1 MTTDCSRCAN
11 NPKIKEKPIA
21 IKDGLCEGCYL
32 YTYVVP
38 LQKERKNSEKIVSDL
53 TRLIQHRLAELHKA
67 KHVDQLSNDEA
78 ARRMLERQNR
88 VQRGE
93 LVALGY
99 QYCAKCHAPFE
110 LAIERIMHEE
120 DCHILNYGKR
130 RDGSNKG
137 GHHDNVAGKAGPIR
151 ETREVTDL
159 EDMA

>member
-1 MTTDCSRCAN
+1 MDCSRCES
-11 NPKIKEKPIA
+11 NPKIRTKPA
-21 IKDGLCEGCYL
+21 AVVGELCEGCYL

-38 LQKERKNSEKIVSDL
+38 LQKERENSEKIVNDL
-53 TRLIQHRLAELHKA
+53 TRQIQYRLAELHKA
-67 KHVDQLSNDEA
+67 KHVDQLSSEEA
-78 ARRMLERQNR
+78 SRRMLERQKS

-120 DCHILNYGKR
+120 DCRVVNYGKR

-137 GHHDNVAGKAGPIR
+137 GHHDNRAGKAGPIR

-159 EDMA
+159 EEMA

>member
-1 MTTDCSRCAN
+1 MDCSRCES
-11 NPKIKEKPIA
+11 NPKIRTKPA
-21 IKDGLCEGCYL
+21 AVVGELCEGCYL

-38 LQKERKNSEKIVSDL
+38 LQKERENSEKIASDL

-78 ARRMLERQNR
+78 ARRMLERQKR

-93 LVALGY
+93 LAALGY

-120 DCHILNYGKR
+120 DCHILNPAKQGKER
-130 RDGSNKG
+130 AKRV
-137 GHHDNVAGKAGPIR
+137 VAEPV
-151 ETREVTDL
+151 TREVTDL
-159 EDMA
+159 EEMA